1 MTGVIVVVWI
11 AIIAVLFVDNV
22 WVREMLIVMTTHLI
36 FVKIIRHI
44 ENLSTQK

>member
-44 ENLSTQK
+44 ENLCTQK